1 MSTTAGSSATMS
13 EGGRHDSPMELEP
26 GPSSRLSSPVLE
38 TPRPLARHAADDP
51 SISDSQSVSIPR
63 STAAAIPKRTPT
75 KPAPTKPIRTTPF
88 HDGARTSKDL
98 KTPVR
103 ASPAPAPSLATPT
116 ASGIDPLSQHILM
129 RTNTE
134 NASSPRLRLP
144 QNRPD
149 SPGPD
154 VLQRLGSDTATKHS
168 SVAPV
173 DVKDKRKGSFLSRLS
188 MRGRKRDDDLG
199 DDMSEMGEPRL
210 SGSDARVFS
219 SSVGAA
225 GYIPHHKEPPRY
237 IKVRA
242 HNKKNREFNRTF
254 LAQQLSTSP
263 PEDASSRPSTSNG
276 GDKSSRPAGGP
287 IWAME
292 FSKDGKYLAAAGKD
306 QVIRVW
312 SVISTQEERKHHEED
327 ETADKGTDERLSAP
341 VFRSKVTRE
350 FAGHTGEV
358 LDLSWSK
365 NSFLLSSS
373 MDKTVRLWHMSRQE
387 CLCIFKHKDFVT
399 SIAFH
404 PTDDRFFLAGS
415 LDAQLR
421 LWSIPDKSIAFSAQ
435 LPDLVTA
442 VAFSPDG
449 KTAIGG
455 VLNGMC
461 LFYDTEGL
469 KLQSQMHVRSSR
481 GKNAKGSKI
490 TGIKTI
496 TMPTRNGEGQVKVLI
511 TSNDSR
517 IRLYNLKDKA
527 LEMKLKG
534 HENLC
539 SQLRASVSDD
549 ARYILCGSEDK
560 RAFLWSLKKGPLE
573 DTEKTPYEYFDA
585 HSTRVTATAIAPIK
599 TRQLLSSSGDPLYDL
614 CNPPPVKLMSLE
626 ESMAASQTNL
636 SEYAERPAPSAPSS
650 ASPKETPAY
659 LEKSKHLDG
668 NIIVTADQ
676 SGVIKVFRQDCAF
689 VKRRYEVWETG
700 SNFSKKLVNQGS
712 ILGRSGSII
721 TRTSVS
727 SHPRSRRTSLS
738 QSVTGPNTSDHINN
752 WRHGIDSGRNSHR
765 SSMIGGASIRSE
777 RSTSPSRW
785 AGQSGSNGVHSP
797 PMSTVDGRR
806 STLQRKRS
814 QSQTAADISTQTI
827 RASRAKNWDLDETAT
842 QPPTPSFSFRPVEED
857 EEPETRQDDAGSNT
871 SFWNRWRGISSM
883 RAPSAPPSSG
893 MLSPRILTNPPGVR
907 AASRP
912 ARLKASEIFRDPP
925 PSDKEGTEADNDS
938 ESQDV
943 TPYSTRPQPSRMQS
957 LISRLSS
964 EFSSDDGGDVRTCD
978 KCGCREFKTKQM
990 AGRVR
995 LLCSRCAKV
1004 VDDV

>member
-1 MSTTAGSSATMS
+1 
-13 EGGRHDSPMELEP
+13 
-26 GPSSRLSSPVLE
+26 
-38 TPRPLARHAADDP
+38 
-51 SISDSQSVSIPR
+51 
-63 STAAAIPKRTPT
+63 
-75 KPAPTKPIRTTPF
+75 
-88 HDGARTSKDL
+88 
-98 KTPVR
+98 
-103 ASPAPAPSLATPT
+103 
-116 ASGIDPLSQHILM
+116 
-129 RTNTE
+129 
-134 NASSPRLRLP
+134 
-144 QNRPD
+144 
-149 SPGPD
+149 
-154 VLQRLGSDTATKHS
+154 
-168 SVAPV
+168 
-173 DVKDKRKGSFLSRLS
+173 
-188 MRGRKRDDDLG
+188 MRGRKRDDDVG

-254 LAQQLSTSP
+254 LAQQLSTTSV
-263 PEDASSRPSTSNG
+263 PEDAGSRPSTSG
-276 GDKSSRPAGGP
+276 GDKTSRPAAGP

-292 FSKDGKYLAAAGKD
+292 FSKDGRYLAAAGKD

-312 SVISTQEERKHHEED
+312 SVISTQEERRHHEED
-327 ETADKGTDERLSAP
+327 ESADKASDEKLSAP

-350 FAGHTGEV
+350 FVGHTGEV

-490 TGIKTI
+490 TGIKTM
-496 TMPTRNGEGQVKVLI
+496 TMPTRNGEGEVKVLI

-517 IRLYNLKDKA
+517 IRLYNMKDKA

-539 SQLRASVSDD
+539 SQLRASFSDD

-585 HSTRVTATAIAPIK
+585 HSARVTATAIAPIK

-636 SEYAERPAPSAPSS
+636 SEYTDRPAPTAPASAT
-650 ASPKETPAY
+650 PKETPAY

-676 SGVIKVFRQDCAF
+676 TGVIKVFRQDCAF

-738 QSVTGPNTSDHINN
+738 QSVTGPNGNQVTSDHINT

-785 AGQSGSNGVHSP
+785 AGQTSGNGVHSP
-797 PMSTVDGRR
+797 PTTTADSRR

-827 RASRAKNWDLDETAT
+827 RSNRAKHWDPDETAT

-857 EEPETRQDDAGSNT
+857 EEPESKQDGTGSNS

-912 ARLKASEIFRDPP
+912 ARLRASEIFKDPP
-925 PSDKEGTEADNDS
+925 PGDTYEDDEEEGQPDDE
-938 ESQDV
+938 
-943 TPYSTRPQPSRMQS
+943 PYVARRGPSRIDSMV
-957 LISRLSS
+957 SRLSS
-964 EFSSDDGGDVRTCD
+964 EFSSDEGDVRRCD
-978 KCGCREFKTKQM
+978 KCGCREFKSKHL

-995 LLCSRCAKV
+995 LLCSKCGKV
-1004 VDDV
+1004 VDGV